1 MMTIEEI
8 GGLIAQ
14 KMLQG
19 TMIHQQL
26 INYYNFLG
34 LKGYQKCHEYHY
46 YEESCAH
53 IKFMSYF
60 ISHYNKLMP
69 RYSFDSLTLP
79 SIVPQNWYGYNRED
93 VDINTRR
100 NAVKSG
106 LQKWIAWEADVKH
119 FLQEIY
125 SELVNINEL
134 ALAIELQENIKEV
147 DKELKHAKLKYLE
160 IKATDFD
167 MTVIISE
174 QECLKQKYKQKI
186 AKKKEEKTEKGD

>member
-1 MMTIEEI
+1 MMTVEEI

-46 YEESCAH
+46 QEESCAY
-53 IKFMSYF
+53 IKFMDYF
-60 ISHYNKLMP
+60 ISHYNRLLP
-69 RYSFDSLTLP
+69 RYSFDSLTSP

-93 VDINTRR
+93 VDINTKR

-106 LQKWIAWEADVKH
+106 LEKWIAWEADVKH
-119 FLQEIY
+119 FLQEMY
-125 SELVNINEL
+125 TELMNINEV
-134 ALAIELQENIKEV
+134 ALAFEIHKNIQEV
-147 DKELKHAKLKYLE
+147 DNELKHARLKYLE

-167 MTVIISE
+167 MTIIISE
-174 QECLKQKYKQKI
+174 QENLKQKYK
-186 AKKKEEKTEKGD
+186 KKEKKTEKGD